1 MNHALPSSEISTMNE
16 RAETNERMKEQTN
29 KRINQRFVG
38 KFSQIFHSA
47 SDAPHALMHG
57 GRTNC

>member
-1 MNHALPSSEISTMNE
+1 MNKQTQQMNE
-16 RAETNERMKEQTN
+16 QINKQMNKQTN
-29 KRINQRFVG
+29 KQTNKQNERFVG